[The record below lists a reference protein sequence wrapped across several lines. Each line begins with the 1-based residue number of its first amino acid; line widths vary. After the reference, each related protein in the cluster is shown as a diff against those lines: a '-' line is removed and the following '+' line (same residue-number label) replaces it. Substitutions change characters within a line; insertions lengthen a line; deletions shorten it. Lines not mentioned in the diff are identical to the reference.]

1 MKNRLGELF
10 RLRRKAPAPPVK
22 TEREK
27 KLEREWADL
36 LRYEGRPLYEKDKD

>member
-1 MKNRLGELF
+1 MRKLIKRLLES
-10 RLRRKAPAPPVK
+10 RKKTPAKIIK

-36 LRYEGRPLYEKDKD
+36 LRYEGRPLYEKDED

>member
-1 MKNRLGELF
+1 MKFKDLWQH
-10 RLRRKAPAPPVK
+10 KKKPPVMPEK

-36 LRYEGRPLYEKDKD
+36 LRYEGRPLYGKDKD